1 MGLVI
6 VRKLIIAV
14 LLSLALLKKESYRKI
29 MKDTGSSKK
38 GQREKEKNNTKKTEW
53 KKIKRGWIE
62 MRWTETEE
70 KEGVIGRKKN
80 GYEKWKLQ

>member
-1 MGLVI
+1 MWEMHYITMLKINFVLYRFICILGGERIMGLVI

-38 GQREKEKNNTKKTEW
+38 GQREKEKITQRRRNE
-53 KKIKRGWIE
+53 
-62 MRWTETEE
+62 
-70 KEGVIGRKKN
+70 RK
-80 GYEKWKLQ
+80 